1 MKKGVLVLARGKE
14 VPKKTRNVAIEV
26 WRFLI
31 AIAIIGFHTGW
42 IIARS
47 CDGSLGYFMES
58 TNWFFGS
65 SEVLLVFTLTAG
77 YFMVSHFKKRN
88 ANKDYASRSA
98 SSKAWEY
105 TWSRIKGLM
114 PVLILGYVLGLFI
127 STKFYYPDYNF
138 QQVCSMIINSAWEF
152 LGFHAVG
159 LRSVGNEFF
168 NLNGTLWFISAI
180 IIVGYFL
187 YWGLSKNEDFMSGIV
202 APLIFIFL
210 SGWWC
215 FTDTRA
221 AQTAWSTFGL
231 QTTST
236 NGMGG
241 SATSATTVIGF
252 NNGLLFVLLG
262 MLGGMLL
269 YYLIQKIKDHKFSSE
284 AKTALTLVNIAA
296 SALLL
301 WYTVYPP
308 TWFELDRWTVSLL
321 CIVVIGL
328 SLLNVDGLTK
338 VLNNKTTHELFEY
351 LGSLS
356 LYIYML
362 HYPVAILILRMLGQN
377 TAETTYSFWL
387 IFIPTVIITIILS
400 CVIKAL
406 MDETILKKKKA

>member
-1 MKKGVLVLARGKE
+1 MAKEKE
-14 VPKKTRNVAIEV
+14 VPKTRNVAIEV

-31 AIAIIGFHTGW
+31 ALAIIGFHTGY

-47 CDGSLGYFMES
+47 CNASTGYFMEV

-65 SEVLLVFTLTAG
+65 SEVLLIFTLTAG
-77 YFMVSHFKKRN
+77 YFMVAHFKKRN
-88 ANKDYASRSA
+88 KDKEYANKSA
-98 SSKAWEY
+98 SSRAWEY
-105 TWSRIKGLM
+105 TWTRIKALM
-114 PVLILGYVLGLFI
+114 PVLILGYILGLII
-127 STKFYYPDYNF
+127 STKFFYPDYNF
-138 QQVCSMIINSAWEF
+138 QQVCTMIINSMWEF
-152 LGFHAVG
+152 LGFHSVG
-159 LRSVGNEFF
+159 LRSLGNEFF

-202 APLIFIFL
+202 APFLFIFL

-241 SATSATTVIGF
+241 SATNTTAVLGF

-262 MLGGMLL
+262 MLGGIIL
-269 YYLIQKIKDHKFSSE
+269 YYLIQKVKEHKFSNGG
-284 AKTALTLVNIAA
+284 KVVLTIVNILA
-296 SALLL
+296 SILLL
-301 WYTVYPP
+301 WYTVYPA
-308 TWFELDRWTVSLL
+308 TWFNLERWTVSLL

-328 SLLNVDGLTK
+328 SLLNIDGLSK
-338 VLNNKTTHELFEY
+338 ALNSKITHPLFQY

-362 HYPVAILILRMLGQN
+362 HYPVAILILRLLGQN
-377 TAETTYSFWL
+377 TEATSYSFWL
-387 IFIPTVIITIILS
+387 IFIPTVIITIVLS
-400 CVIKAL
+400 CVIKVI
-406 MDETILKKKKA
+406 MDETILKKKKTV

>member
-1 MKKGVLVLARGKE
+1 MAKEKE
-14 VPKKTRNVAIEV
+14 VPKTRNVAIEV

-31 AIAIIGFHTGW
+31 ALAIIGFHTGW

-47 CDGSLGYFMES
+47 CDGSLGYYMET

-88 ANKDYASRSA
+88 LYKEYASKSA
-98 SSKAWEY
+98 SSRAWDY
-105 TWSRIKGLM
+105 TWSRVKALM
-114 PVLILGYVLGLFI
+114 PVLILGYILGVII

-152 LGFHAVG
+152 LGFHSVG

-202 APLIFIFL
+202 APFLFIFL

-241 SATSATTVIGF
+241 SATSATAVIGF

-269 YYLIQKIKDHKFSSE
+269 YYLIQKLKNHKFSGG
-284 AKTALTLVNIAA
+284 AKIALTVVNLAA

-301 WYTVYPP
+301 WYTIYPP
-308 TWFELDRWTVSLL
+308 TLFELDRWTVSLL
-321 CIVVIGL
+321 CIIVIGL

-338 VLNNKTTHELFEY
+338 ILNNKTTHGLFEY
-351 LGSLS
+351 LGGIS

-377 TAETTYSFWL
+377 TVETTYSFWL

-400 CVIKAL
+400 CLIKVI
-406 MDETILKKKKA
+406 MDATILKKKNA

>member
-1 MKKGVLVLARGKE
+1 MAKEKE
-14 VPKKTRNVAIEV
+14 VPKTRNVAIEV

-31 AIAIIGFHTGW
+31 ALAIIGFHTGY

-47 CDGSLGYFMES
+47 CNASTGYFMEV

-65 SEVLLVFTLTAG
+65 SEVLLMFTLTAG
-77 YFMVSHFKKRN
+77 YFMVAHFKKRN
-88 ANKDYASRSA
+88 KDKEYANKSA
-98 SSKAWEY
+98 SSRAWEY
-105 TWSRIKGLM
+105 TWTRIKALM
-114 PVLILGYVLGLFI
+114 PVLILGYVLGLII
-127 STKFYYPDYNF
+127 STKFFYPDYNF
-138 QQVCSMIINSAWEF
+138 QQVCTMIINSMWEF
-152 LGFHAVG
+152 LGFHSVG
-159 LRSVGNEFF
+159 LRSLGNEFF

-202 APLIFIFL
+202 APFLFIFL

-241 SATSATTVIGF
+241 SATNTTAVLGF

-262 MLGGMLL
+262 MLGGIIL
-269 YYLIQKIKDHKFSSE
+269 YYLIQKVKEHKFSNGG
-284 AKTALTLVNIAA
+284 KVVLTIVNILA
-296 SALLL
+296 SILLL
-301 WYTVYPP
+301 WYTVYPA
-308 TWFELDRWTVSLL
+308 TWFNLERWTVSLL

-328 SLLNVDGLTK
+328 SLLNIDGLSK
-338 VLNNKTTHELFEY
+338 ALNNKITHPLFQY

-362 HYPVAILILRMLGQN
+362 HYPVAILILRLLGQN
-377 TAETTYSFWL
+377 TEATSYSFWL
-387 IFIPTVIITIILS
+387 IFIPTVIITIVLS
-400 CVIKAL
+400 CVIKVI
-406 MDETILKKKKA
+406 MDETILKKKKTV

>member
-1 MKKGVLVLARGKE
+1 MAKEKE
-14 VPKKTRNVAIEV
+14 VPKTRNVAIEV

-31 AIAIIGFHTGW
+31 ALAIIGFHTGW

-47 CDGSLGYFMES
+47 CDGSLGYYMET

-88 ANKDYASRSA
+88 LYKEYASKSA
-98 SSKAWEY
+98 SSRAWDY
-105 TWSRIKGLM
+105 TWSRVKALM
-114 PVLILGYVLGLFI
+114 PVLILGYILGVII

-152 LGFHAVG
+152 LGFHSVG

-202 APLIFIFL
+202 APFLFIFL

-215 FTDTRA
+215 FTNTRA

-241 SATSATTVIGF
+241 SATSATAVIGF

-269 YYLIQKIKDHKFSSE
+269 YYLIQKLKNHKFSGG
-284 AKTALTLVNIAA
+284 AKTALTVVNLAA

-301 WYTVYPP
+301 WYTIYPP

-321 CIVVIGL
+321 CIIVIGL

-338 VLNNKTTHELFEY
+338 ILNNKTTHGLFEY
-351 LGSLS
+351 LGGIS

-362 HYPVAILILRMLGQN
+362 HYPIAILILRMLGQN
-377 TAETTYSFWL
+377 TVETTYSFWL

-400 CVIKAL
+400 CLIKVI
-406 MDETILKKKKA
+406 MDATILKKKNA

>member
-1 MKKGVLVLARGKE
+1 MAKEKE
-14 VPKKTRNVAIEV
+14 VPKTRNVAIEV

-31 AIAIIGFHTGW
+31 ALAIIGFHTGY

-47 CDGSLGYFMES
+47 CNASTGYFMEV

-65 SEVLLVFTLTAG
+65 SEVLLIFTLTAG
-77 YFMVSHFKKRN
+77 YFMVAHFKKRN
-88 ANKDYASRSA
+88 KDKEYANKSA
-98 SSKAWEY
+98 SSRAWEY
-105 TWSRIKGLM
+105 TWTRIKALM
-114 PVLILGYVLGLFI
+114 PVLILGYVLGLII
-127 STKFYYPDYNF
+127 STKFFYPDYNF
-138 QQVCSMIINSAWEF
+138 QQVCTMIINSMWEF
-152 LGFHAVG
+152 LGFHSVG
-159 LRSVGNEFF
+159 LRSLGNEFF

-202 APLIFIFL
+202 APFLFIFL

-241 SATSATTVIGF
+241 SATNTTAVLGF

-262 MLGGMLL
+262 MLGGIIL
-269 YYLIQKIKDHKFSSE
+269 YYLIQKVKEHKFSNGG
-284 AKTALTLVNIAA
+284 KVVLTIVNILA
-296 SALLL
+296 SILLL
-301 WYTVYPP
+301 WYTVYPA
-308 TWFELDRWTVSLL
+308 TWFNLERWTVSLL

-328 SLLNVDGLTK
+328 SLLNIDGLSK
-338 VLNNKTTHELFEY
+338 ALNNKITHSLFQY

-362 HYPVAILILRMLGQN
+362 HYPVAILILRLLGQN
-377 TAETTYSFWL
+377 TEATSYSFWL
-387 IFIPTVIITIILS
+387 IFIPTVIITIVLS
-400 CVIKAL
+400 CVIKVI
-406 MDETILKKKKA
+406 MDETILKKKKTV